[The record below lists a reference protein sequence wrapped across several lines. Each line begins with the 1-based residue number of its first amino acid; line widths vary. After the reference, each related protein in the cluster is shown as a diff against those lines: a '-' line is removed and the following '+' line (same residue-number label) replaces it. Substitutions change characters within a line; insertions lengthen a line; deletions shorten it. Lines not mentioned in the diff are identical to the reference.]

1 MSIAVLDPL
10 APGTTA
16 RRLLRPDVGA
26 EVAIPCIAVR
36 GARPGPTL
44 LVTAGVHGAE
54 YAAIEAAYRVAETD
68 PSTIAGALVVLPIV
82 CPPSYFGR
90 TPYVNPVDGKNL
102 NRVFPGRPDGTFSE
116 RLAHWLT
123 GEFIAHADAYVDLHG
138 GDLIES
144 LAPFAIHDAGHEP
157 SRALAEAFGLPLRIA
172 DVMEGT
178 TNTTASRA
186 GVPTVLAEAGGQG
199 LWPASA
205 VEPLVD
211 GVQRCMRHLGMAPGT
226 VEPREIRLLTE
237 FAWLRSEH
245 AGRWHPA
252 VKGGDVVAAGQELG
266 VVSDLLGAPLQ
277 RAVAPI
283 DGVALF
289 TVSSLAMNAG
299 DPLVGIGA

>member
-1 MSIAVLDPL
+1 M
-10 APGTTA
+10 
-16 RRLLRPDVGA
+16 
-26 EVAIPCIAVR
+26 
-36 GARPGPTL
+36 
-44 LVTAGVHGAE
+44 HGAE
-54 YAAIEAAYRVAETD
+54 YASIEAAYRVAETD
-68 PSTIAGALVVLPIV
+68 PSDLAGTLVVLPIA
-82 CPPSYFGR
+82 CPPSYFAR

-102 NRVFPGRPDGTFSE
+102 NRVFPGRPDGTFAE

-123 GEFIAHADAYVDLHG
+123 RAFIEPADAYVDLHG

-199 LWPASA
+199 LWPESA
-205 VEPLVD
+205 VAPLVD
-211 GVQRCMRHLGMAPGT
+211 GVQRCMRHLGMLSGRL
-226 VEPREIRLLTE
+226 EPREVRLLTE

-245 AGRWHPA
+245 GGRWHPA
-252 VKGGDVVAAGQELG
+252 VTGGATVAAGQELG

-283 DGVALF
+283 DGIVLF
-289 TVSSLAMNAG
+289 AVSSLAMNAG

>member
-1 MSIAVLDPL
+1 MTIPVARDLT
-10 APGTTA
+10 PGTTA
-16 RRLLRPDVGA
+16 RTLLRPDVGA
-26 EVAIPCIAVR
+26 PVEIPCIAVR

-54 YAAIEAAYRVAETD
+54 YASIEAAYRVAETD
-68 PSTIAGALVVLPIV
+68 PSDLSGTLVVLPIA
-82 CPPSYFGR
+82 CPPSYFAR

-102 NRVFPGRPDGTFSE
+102 NRAFPGRADGTFAE

-123 GEFIAHADAYVDLHG
+123 GEFISRADAYVDLHG

-205 VEPLVD
+205 VDPLVD
-211 GVQRCMRHLGMAPGT
+211 GVQRCMRHLGMTPGAL
-226 VEPREIRLLTE
+226 EPREMRLLTE

-252 VKGGDVVAAGQELG
+252 VTGGDAVVAGQELG
-266 VVSDLLGAPLQ
+266 VVSDLLGEPLQ

-283 DGVALF
+283 DGIVLF
-289 TVSSLAMNAG
+289 AVSSLAMNAG